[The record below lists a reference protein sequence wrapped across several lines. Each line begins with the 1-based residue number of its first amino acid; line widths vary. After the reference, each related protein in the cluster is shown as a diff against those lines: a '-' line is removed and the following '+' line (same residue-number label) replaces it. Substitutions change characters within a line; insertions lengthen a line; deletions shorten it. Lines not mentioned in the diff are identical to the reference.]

1 MKGFVVKITNW
12 KWWLDLV
19 CPPSCRGCGALGT
32 VLCGCCKNDILRE
45 RVEICPSCKQRLD
58 EVEAQ
63 CDDGQ
68 NGVNRGKARVRA
80 VCGECE
86 LPFERL
92 RVVGWREGVLKE
104 MIEEYKYRGVREL
117 AGSLAELV
125 VGVMR
130 EGEGGADDERERVV
144 EHEGERER
152 VVVVPLPTI
161 GRHVRQRGLDHTWRL
176 AREVAGRMGWECRRV
191 LGRAKDTVQVGAKRA
206 VREEQAKQAY
216 EVSGKVE
223 AGEVYLLVDDVWTT
237 GASMRAAA
245 EVMRAAGATRLMG
258 VVLAT
263 GRPKAE
269 EEADGED
276 GAVKDDG
283 GEAAEVA
290 QKAQK

>member
-1 MKGFVVKITNW
+1 MKGFVVKITRL

-19 CPPSCRGCGALGT
+19 APHTCRGCGALGT
-32 VLCGCCKNDILRE
+32 VLCECCKNNILRE

-58 EVEAQ
+58 
-63 CDDGQ
+63 
-68 NGVNRGKARVRA
+68 KAAVRA

-92 RVVGWREGVLKE
+92 RVVGWREGLLKRLV
-104 MIEEYKYRGVREL
+104 EEYKYQGVREL
-117 AGSLAELV
+117 DAALAELALAV
-125 VGVMR
+125 MGRVG
-130 EGEGGADDERERVV
+130 EN
-144 EHEGERER
+144 

-176 AREVAGRMGWECRRV
+176 AREMARRKGWECRRV
-191 LGRAKDTVQVGAKRA
+191 LRRAKDTVQVGAKQA
-206 VREEQAKQAY
+206 VREMQARGAY
-216 EVSGKVE
+216 EVTERLE
-223 AGEVYLLVDDVWTT
+223 AGRVYLLVDDVWTT

-245 EVMRAAGATRLMG
+245 EVMWMAGATRLMG

-269 EEADGED
+269 
-276 GAVKDDG
+276 GAAG
-283 GEAAEVA
+283 GEEGSGDGAAEVA